1 MCVIAL
7 VYFNVSKLLL
17 ANSWYGLRAAR
28 IPVRNAA
35 KLPTSY
41 ADNTPRRE

>member
-7 VYFNVSKLLL
+7 VYFKRIKLLL

-35 KLPTSY
+35 KLPTRY
-41 ADNTPRRE
+41 ADNTPK